1 MIRSFN
7 CIILILLTAP
17 VALAQ
22 PTVLQ
27 RINKIGSFAGEG
39 IVADIQ
45 PGEIVIQGDNGRRAA
60 FLIQNKDER
69 FLSLDGND
77 YIVRM
82 PSNIEVTGRLPG
94 KLLERGMVVRFRG
107 EINRSGRT
115 GTPVKRIDVIAGDQ
129 SSLKLEPLREP
140 EGRAFVPCDFV
151 GIIQRFTNQSMYLV
165 VPKTR
170 WTPTQRIAVRV
181 ADDAYFDLQ
190 ADDLNRVQDGD
201 RVVAFRGDKMANGA
215 LVIRDIKV
223 ELTPEREVA
232 TPTFSDQLYLKYSKL
247 SDDPA
252 DPRQENSDHFILHTD
267 ISPRSARVLLEK
279 LETMYDF
286 LSRYYRTR
294 PKAPIACY
302 VVADLD
308 HFRGKLPP
316 VAISKIRNRSG
327 VTASKS
333 RSLIRRGRKHG
344 KQTVATVYS
353 CDDHDVVQH
362 EAVHA
367 WCSMAFGTTGPVWYA
382 EGMAEIGQYWEPN
395 QQAVQIDPVVIEYL
409 TSNQKKK
416 MQEIIAA
423 GQITGDS
430 WKAYAWRWALCH
442 LLIHNPNYSRRF
454 RDLGMNMMAEK
465 TDSFDRAFGKVA
477 DQIAFEYDQFV
488 SNFDNGYRADLCA
501 WQWCDDARAI
511 ENRARFPVKAQAGWQ
526 ATGLTMREGQAYDFV
541 CVASEDKAGN
551 KRSPTWKISS
561 IAGEVSPD
569 GDSRGFGKLIGVVL
583 SDYQLSEPFE
593 IGSRR
598 FRLRSPA
605 SGQLYVRC
613 RDRWNALDDNEGEIQ
628 VYVRRSK

>member
-267 ISPRSARVLLEK
+267 ISPRMPGFCWKNWKPCTTSCRATTAPDPK
-279 LETMYDF
+279 HPSHAT
-286 LSRYYRTR
+286 SWRTWTTFEASSPR
-294 PKAPIACY
+294 SP
-302 VVADLD
+302 
-308 HFRGKLPP
+308 FR
-316 VAISKIRNRSG
+316 
-327 VTASKS
+327 KS
-333 RSLIRRGRKHG
+333 EI
-344 KQTVATVYS
+344 
-353 CDDHDVVQH
+353 VQ
-362 EAVHA
+362 
-367 WCSMAFGTTGPVWYA
+367 
-382 EGMAEIGQYWEPN
+382 
-395 QQAVQIDPVVIEYL
+395 
-409 TSNQKKK
+409 
-416 MQEIIAA
+416 
-423 GQITGDS
+423 
-430 WKAYAWRWALCH
+430 
-442 LLIHNPNYSRRF
+442 
-454 RDLGMNMMAEK
+454 
-465 TDSFDRAFGKVA
+465 
-477 DQIAFEYDQFV
+477 
-488 SNFDNGYRADLCA
+488 
-501 WQWCDDARAI
+501 
-511 ENRARFPVKAQAGWQ
+511 
-526 ATGLTMREGQAYDFV
+526 GLRLR
-541 CVASEDKAGN
+541 KAG
-551 KRSPTWKISS
+551 R
-561 IAGEVSPD
+561 
-569 GDSRGFGKLIGVVL
+569 L
-583 SDYQLSEPFE
+583 SDEVGNMANRP
-593 IGSRR
+593 
-598 FRLRSPA
+598 
-605 SGQLYVRC
+605 
-613 RDRWNALDDNEGEIQ
+613 
-628 VYVRRSK
+628 